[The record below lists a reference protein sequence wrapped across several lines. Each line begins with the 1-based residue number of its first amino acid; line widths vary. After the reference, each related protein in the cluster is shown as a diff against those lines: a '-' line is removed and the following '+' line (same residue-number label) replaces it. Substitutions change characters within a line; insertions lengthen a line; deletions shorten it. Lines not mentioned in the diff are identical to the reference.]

1 MVLRGLAK
9 AKNFTLGPTAPLKSF
24 SQNIKTVSDKNK
36 LINISNEK
44 HALSNTIQNN
54 KLYEYEKKTKRS
66 FDNIVSTLKE
76 IAYIQHNEDFLENA
90 QEISQKNLGI
100 DLPTH
105 ILDKSWVKP
114 LDMRGL
120 YAWCVF
126 KQHEKFSD
134 DFFKNDPLCG
144 AASSTEAKVRCYNIE
159 HYLQSC

>member
-24 SQNIKTVSDKNK
+24 SQNIKTVSDTNNK
-36 LINISNEK
+36 LINISNET
-44 HALSNTIQNN
+44 HALSNTTQNN

-90 QEISQKNLGI
+90 QQLSQKNLGI
-100 DLPTH
+100 DLPIH

-114 LDMRGL
+114 LDMRAL

-134 DFFKNDPLCG
+134 DFFKNDPLCL
-144 AASSTEAKVRCYNIE
+144 SLI
-159 HYLQSC
+159 HI

>member
-24 SQNIKTVSDKNK
+24 SQNIKTVPDKNK

-54 KLYEYEKKTKRS
+54 QLYEYEKKTKRS

-105 ILDKSWVKP
+105 ILEKSWVKP

-126 KQHEKFSD
+126 KQH
-134 DFFKNDPLCG
+134 
-144 AASSTEAKVRCYNIE
+144 
-159 HYLQSC
+159 